1 MSAQIKQDTTYES
14 LALHVDIAAV
24 MDACPV
30 LPYPPTPLQD
40 QMRVAYSLARLEAA
54 VEAMLDAAERAE
66 PSVRA
71 GFMPEGLL

>member
-30 LPYPPTPLQD
+30 LTYPCAPHNAL
-40 QMRVAYSLARLEAA
+40 RVAFSHSRLQAA
-54 VEAMLDAAERAE
+54 VQSMLDSAERAE

>member
-1 MSAQIKQDTTYES
+1 MSAQIDTTYES

-30 LPYPPTPLQD
+30 LTYPCAPHNAL
-40 QMRVAYSLARLEAA
+40 RVAFSHARLQGAA
-54 VEAMLDAAERAE
+54 QAMLDAAERAE
-66 PSVRA
+66 PAVRA